1 MVPQDGTQSVR
12 LDFINNILVEER
24 TGAQPHP
31 EDAIFDGAVAASQ
44 ALQSLL
50 YVIKNPGSV
59 TIKWDGFPAL
69 IFGRMRDGR
78 FTVQDKYMFDA
89 KFFADSP
96 AKWQEYDQQKKS
108 GKTRPDLY
116 AKLGNIWRGLEE
128 AVGSSTGFFWGDLL
142 WYTKLE
148 PVNSMYSFKPN
159 VVEYHI
165 PANTPLGQQ
174 IGRSVGGI
182 VVHQYFADDSSK
194 PAQWNGQGLKQNGSV
209 VILTPSAGVKFKLD
223 EPVQLT
229 KAANVAIKQYGNVA
243 EQFLSGLPGVVRQ
256 ALQKYMNKKITGQT
270 NEELVAWLEHNVSGK
285 QYKFLVGENYG
296 GYLYRNEKGLKALF
310 AIWNAMYALKINL
323 ATQLEGQVQGIQQFV
338 NGKPQGEG
346 FVFNT
351 PQGLVKLVNRGTF
364 SAALFAKE

>member
-1 MVPQDGTQSVR
+1 MR
-12 LDFINNILVEER
+12 LDFINDILIEER

-31 EDAIFDGAVAASQ
+31 EDAIFDGAAAAKQ
-44 ALQSLL
+44 ALQSMQ

-69 IFGRMRDGR
+69 IFGRMPDGR
-78 FTVQDKYMFDA
+78 FTVQDKYMFDH

-96 AKWQEYDQQKKS
+96 ARWQEYDQTKKS

-128 AVGSSTGFFWGDLL
+128 AVGTSTGFFWGDLL
-142 WYTKLE
+142 WWQKLK
-148 PVNSMYSFKPN
+148 PTNGVYVFKPN

-165 PANTPLGQQ
+165 PAKSTLGQQ
-174 IGRSVGGI
+174 IGQSVGGV
-182 VVHQYFADDSSK
+182 VVHQYFADDSAKS
-194 PAQWNGQGLKQNGSV
+194 AQWNGQGLKQNGSV
-209 VILTPSAGVKFKLD
+209 VILTPSAGIKFKLND
-223 EPVQLT
+223 PVQLT
-229 KAANVAIKQYGNVA
+229 KGATAAINQYSNIV
-243 EQFLSGLPGVVRQ
+243 EQFLTGLPGVVRQ
-256 ALQKYMNKKITGQT
+256 AIQKYMNKKITGQT
-270 NEELVAWLEHNVSGK
+270 NEELVPWLEHNVSGK

-310 AIWNAMYALKINL
+310 AIWNAVYALKVNL
-323 ATQLEGQVQGIQQFV
+323 ADQLEGQVQGIQQFV
-338 NGKPQGEG
+338 NGKQQGEG